1 MKKASKQ
8 DAFFHLKLVLAAGF
22 EPATSSFGGKHS
34 IQLSYASK
42 KSRNLNNNIK
52 LLTRHNRNMFDPD
65 GLNGAF
71 AVPRLN
77 TRDGPNIVH
86 SIDDLSKDRVFII
99 ERRLTL

>member
-34 IQLSYASK
+34 IQLSYASI

-52 LLTRHNRNMFDPD
+52 PLSWHNRNMLDP
-65 GLNGAF
+65 NGIDRSFTVA
-71 AVPRLN
+71 RLN
-77 TRDGPNIVH
+77 TGDGPHIVH
-86 SIDDLSKDRVFII
+86 SVNDLSKYRVLVIK
-99 ERRLTL
+99 RRFTL